1 MSRLRGLT
9 VLLVE
14 DDVDN
19 LELLSSYLEG
29 EGATILSAGSIAGAL
44 ALSIGRR
51 VDVVVSDLELADGNG
66 CALLE
71 QLHRNDNQ
79 RRVPAI
85 AVTGYSQE
93 KWLKAAQACGFTRFA
108 VKPFSLDKLVDWIVE
123 LSRRGGSEGFETSE
137 A

>member
-9 VLLVE
+9 ILLVE

-29 EGATILSAGSIAGAL
+29 EGADTLSAGSIAGAL
-44 ALSIGRR
+44 ALGIGHRIDI
-51 VDVVVSDLELADGNG
+51 VLSDLDLPDGNG

-71 QLHRNDNQ
+71 QVHRLEGQ

-93 KWLKAAQACGFTRFA
+93 KWQKAARECGFMRFA
-108 VKPFSLDKLVDWIVE
+108 VKPFSLERLVDWIVE
-123 LSRRGGSEGFETSE
+123 LTRGGGESVKTSE
-137 A
+137 P